1 MNEQHATDIIR
12 DLKTELHNAKTTAK
26 SLGALD
32 VAQLYYNG
40 VIVGLQLAIG
50 KYEQIYNGTVP
61 KSAKK
66 RRGR

>member
-1 MNEQHATDIIR
+1 MNAKHASDIIR
-12 DLKTELHNAKTTAK
+12 DLKTELHSAKRKARTLNAT
-26 SLGALD
+26 D
-32 VAQLYYNG
+32 DAQLYYAG
-40 VIVGLQLAIG
+40 VSVGLQLAIG